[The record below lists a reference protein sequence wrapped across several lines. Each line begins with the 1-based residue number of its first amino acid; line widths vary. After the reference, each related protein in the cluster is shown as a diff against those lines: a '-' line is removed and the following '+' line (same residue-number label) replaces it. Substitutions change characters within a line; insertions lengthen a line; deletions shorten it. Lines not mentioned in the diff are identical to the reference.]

1 MPAQFVYCVGV
12 AKSYKASI
20 AEIVNRHNDLDDF
33 WSTEVVI
40 PNGERA
46 KWVRMIRNPKH
57 FTTAMFLGTWSD
69 SRLHPS
75 GDPIRLV
82 RAMGMPDNSLR
93 IVGRQGEHL
102 YVLILEDA
110 HKV

>member
-1 MPAQFVYCVGV
+1 V

-20 AEIVNRHNDLDDF
+20 AEIVKRHNDLNDF
-33 WSTEVVI
+33 WSTEVAI
-40 PNGERA
+40 PTGERD

-57 FTTAMFLGTWSD
+57 FTAAMFLGTWSD
-69 SRLHPS
+69 PRLHPS
-75 GDPIRLV
+75 SDPIRLV

-102 YVLILEDA
+102 YVLILENA
-110 HKV
+110 NRE

>member
-1 MPAQFVYCVGV
+1 V
-12 AKSYKASI
+12 AKSYSASI
-20 AEIVNRHNDLDDF
+20 AEIVNRHNDLHDF

-40 PNGERA
+40 PTSERE

-69 SRLHPS
+69 SRSHPS
-75 GDPIRLV
+75 GEAIRLL
-82 RAMGMPDNSLR
+82 RAMGMPDKSLR

-102 YVLILEDA
+102 YVLILENA
-110 HKV
+110 HKM